1 MVSARSTCGGRG
13 VHLLS
18 HGADTIRT
26 ICTEGATATHSF
38 HHQLV
43 EMFCPGMHTLHLNY
57 YGYSLYQKNKTIM
70 GTLLPLLYALLNLFL
85 ARHCLQPFQKA
96 LHCLMALEF
105 LF

>member
-1 MVSARSTCGGRG
+1 MVSARSTCAGRG

-57 YGYSLYQKNKTIM
+57 YGYSLYQKKKKNYYGYSTTTPICI
-70 GTLLPLLYALLNLFL
+70 AQFV
-85 ARHCLQPFQKA
+85 FS
-96 LHCLMALEF
+96 
-105 LF
+105 